1 LTDSE
6 VAVGL
11 VATVSSGAWLLP
23 QLIFANMLT
32 NKRRKKPYAI
42 LGSGL
47 GRPLF
52 LLYAVALALGL
63 HNHPLLALLLLY
75 GVLAI
80 YNGGEALANVAWYD
94 VLGKAIPETRRGRL
108 LGSAELVSGLLSVGS
123 GVLVAVLLGTGGLS
137 FPHNYAV
144 LLAMTGAFLLLSLF
158 SFSLVI
164 EPDET
169 VEEEQPAWTDFLS
182 QLINTF
188 RLDRAF
194 ARLMVIRL
202 VAGAGGLASSFYF
215 LFVTQEL
222 GLPRATA
229 GLFTI
234 AQVVGRVAAS
244 AGLGALSER
253 AGSQRVIQVATAI
266 SVTVPL
272 LGLALILADV
282 QSSTVITAI
291 CIWIFM
297 VIGASI
303 SVLML
308 GFSNYALDLAP
319 AGQRPT
325 YIGLFNTIGGVL
337 IVLPTLGG
345 WLLRTTSYGVL
356 FALTTTLL
364 IVAHGL
370 SWSLPSVRVT
380 ATADQ
385 TT

>member
-1 LTDSE
+1 
-6 VAVGL
+6 
-11 VATVSSGAWLLP
+11 
-23 QLIFANMLT
+23 
-32 NKRRKKPYAI
+32 
-42 LGSGL
+42 
-47 GRPLF
+47 
-52 LLYAVALALGL
+52 
-63 HNHPLLALLLLY
+63 
-75 GVLAI
+75 
-80 YNGGEALANVAWYD
+80 
-94 VLGKAIPETRRGRL
+94 
-108 LGSAELVSGLLSVGS
+108 
-123 GVLVAVLLGTGGLS
+123 
-137 FPHNYAV
+137 
-144 LLAMTGAFLLLSLF
+144 
-158 SFSLVI
+158 
-164 EPDET
+164 
-169 VEEEQPAWTDFLS
+169 
-182 QLINTF
+182 
-188 RLDRAF
+188 
-194 ARLMVIRL
+194 
-202 VAGAGGLASSFYF
+202 
-215 LFVTQEL
+215 
-222 GLPRATA
+222 
-229 GLFTI
+229 
-234 AQVVGRVAAS
+234 
-244 AGLGALSER
+244 
-253 AGSQRVIQVATAI
+253 VIQVATAI

-356 FALTTTLL
+356 FALTTILL